1 MPKYRVGI
9 MFAQRGYVTVS
20 APDEDKAE
28 EKVIAMGDDRLMELA
43 EDEEFEITSVEKS
56 QPMSREVHFVVAV
69 DVDQKKIY
77 IDDDTYA
84 AKFDYDQGYW
94 DTEQEKWLPDEDRL
108 LYDQA
113 LAILNGKAKLEE
125 D

>member
-1 MPKYRVGI
+1 
-9 MFAQRGYVTVS
+9 
-20 APDEDKAE
+20 
-28 EKVIAMGDDRLMELA
+28 
-43 EDEEFEITSVEKS
+43 
-56 QPMSREVHFVVAV
+56 MSREVHFVLAV
-69 DVDQKKIY
+69 DVDQKKIF

-113 LAILNGKAKLEE
+113 LVILNAKAKLEE